1 MSQELIYISI
11 IILILFLMYV
21 YKKKCDEDYYLS
33 IIQATQQQY
42 MYQNKNFPGQNFLQP
57 FQPQQFYNNSYPG
70 MNYYNAPYNNYNN
83 INNHNPFKTPE
94 NRYNSQYITPSP
106 IHNMNEKYGY
116 NNNGNR
122 KHIMEDQILYN
133 KLNSINEIN
142 NNNYYKI
149 GNNQFENVQN
159 NKYLQ
164 KNIYEKNNNIN
175 GNNNKK
181 IFKLADFLSENKRN
195 NLSDKF
201 NKAANDDF

>member
-21 YKKKCDEDYYLS
+21 YKKKCDEDYYIS

-42 MYQNKNFPGQNFLQP
+42 MYQNKNFPPPNF
-57 FQPQQFYNNSYPG
+57 FQPLQQQQFYNNSFPG
-70 MNYYNAPYNNYNN
+70 INYYNIPYNNNYN
-83 INNHNPFKTPE
+83 PYKTPE

-106 IHNMNEKYGY
+106 VQNMNEKYGY

-133 KLNSINEIN
+133 KLNNINEIN
-142 NNNYYKI
+142 NKNYHRF
-149 GNNQFENVQN
+149 GNNQFNQFDNAQN
-159 NKYLQ
+159 SKYLQ
-164 KNIYEKNNNIN
+164 KNIYEKNINN

-181 IFKLADFLSENKRN
+181 IFKLEDFLSGNKRN
-195 NLSDKF
+195 NLKDKF
-201 NKAANDDF
+201 NRAANDDF